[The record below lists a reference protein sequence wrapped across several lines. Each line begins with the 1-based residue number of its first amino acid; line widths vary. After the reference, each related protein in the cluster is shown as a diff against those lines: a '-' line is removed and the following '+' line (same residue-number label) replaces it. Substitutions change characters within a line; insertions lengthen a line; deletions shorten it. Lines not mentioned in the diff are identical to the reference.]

1 MSPRP
6 STQDFAS
13 FHVPEIGQ
21 RRLLEILTEAR
32 ETSEGGRTARVSRT
46 K

>member
-13 FHVPEIGQ
+13 FYMPAIGQ
-21 RRLLEILTEAR
+21 RRPLQILTEAR
-32 ETSEGGRTARVSRT
+32 ETSEGGRTGQS
-46 K
+46 KQD